1 MTQELVERL
10 RDLAKEVEQ
19 SEGDI
24 LFVSTD
30 QKELAETAKALVQ
43 GGTVPYRVIGAM
55 LYYIA
60 DMAEE

>member
-1 MTQELVERL
+1 MDQELVETL

-19 SEGDI
+19 SEGGI
-24 LFVSTD
+24 VFVST
-30 QKELAETAKALVQ
+30 ENTAIVEAAKAMVH
-43 GGTVPYRVIGAM
+43 GGTVSYKFIGEM

>member
-1 MTQELVERL
+1 MDQELVERL

-19 SEGDI
+19 AAGDI

-30 QKELAETAKALVQ
+30 QKALVDAATALVH
-43 GGTVPYRVIGAM
+43 GGTVPYKVIGEM

>member
-1 MTQELVERL
+1 MNQELVERL
-10 RDLAKEVEQ
+10 RDLADDV
-19 SEGDI
+19 GRLDGGI

-30 QKELAETAKALVQ
+30 EAAIVAAANAIVR
-43 GGTVPYRVIGAM
+43 GGTVSHKVIGAM